1 VGYGSGNCQA
11 RSPIDHYER
20 LLEEACLNHTYPIKH
35 NLNDCD
41 MMKNF
46 MISGSLTRGRELDED
61 SGESDVMPI
70 PRENVVMTV
79 YDGTTLQGGVVR
91 LT

>member
-1 VGYGSGNCQA
+1 
-11 RSPIDHYER
+11 
-20 LLEEACLNHTYPIKH
+20 
-35 NLNDCD
+35 

-79 YDGTTLQGGVVR
+79 YDGTTLQGGVVH